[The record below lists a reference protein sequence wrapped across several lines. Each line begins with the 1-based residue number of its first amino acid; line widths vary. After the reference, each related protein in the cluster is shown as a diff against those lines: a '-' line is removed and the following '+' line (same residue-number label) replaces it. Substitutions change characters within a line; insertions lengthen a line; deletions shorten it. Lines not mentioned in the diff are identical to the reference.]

1 MTDEE
6 YVAAYRLDERR
17 LHLIGNHAI
26 VMHPGPY
33 NRGIELSDAVLQF
46 AGWRY
51 AKQVRHGV
59 AIRMAVLD
67 FFVNGPA

>member
-1 MTDEE
+1 ME
-6 YVAAYRLDERR
+6 LDDCV
-17 LHLIGNHAI
+17 LH
-26 VMHPGPY
+26 
-33 NRGIELSDAVLQF
+33 F

-67 FFVNGPA
+67 FLVNGAA